1 MLYLYQDKG
10 KQKTHK
16 RKAVDFMTK
25 LIRDKKTGDYYTLDK
40 KYHIEKGTTGWN
52 VNELDERNIYKYS
65 FSCDTLKEVKESL

>member
-1 MLYLYQDKG
+1 
-10 KQKTHK
+10 
-16 RKAVDFMTK
+16 MTK